1 MLIPV
6 IVLAVLATIG
16 GLIQTRA
23 LGFGP
28 QAVSDFLSGAVGRPT
43 WEGGVADVVLSLVT
57 MVLAGLLFLAARTW
71 KPWSAAVPWLQNLLE
86 RKYYFDEIYN
96 FAFVRPMDAAAWF
109 GLRDVEQP
117 LIDGVVVATGE
128 ATEAGAGGLS
138 LTQSGYF
145 RNYVLVFLV
154 GACIA
159 AILILVRASS

>member
-1 MLIPV
+1 V
-6 IVLAVLATIG
+6 
-16 GLIQTRA
+16 
-23 LGFGP
+23 
-28 QAVSDFLSGAVGRPT
+28 GAPR
-43 WEGGVADVVLSLVT
+43 WEGGVADVIVSLIT
-57 MVLAGLLFLAARTW
+57 MILGGLLFLAAYRFYITQTW
-71 KPWSAAVPWLQNLLE
+71 KPWSARFPRFQMLLE

-96 FAFVRPMDAAAWF
+96 VAFVRPMDAAAEL

-145 RNYVLVFLV
+145 RNYVLVFLA

-159 AILILVRASS
+159 AVLILLRAAS